1 MSDANK
7 QVGDLVYQVI
17 QNVISVLL
25 VATLTLYCFLLTETL
40 VREPTVIG
48 LPAVDKRIT
57 PPPVKCCIGYC
68 QCTWGTWAYVLGKAA
83 KNYVY
88 VTQAIKTADAQR
100 SSNKHDEGK

>member
-40 VREPTVIG
+40 VRE
-48 LPAVDKRIT
+48 PAVDKRIT